1 MKDVSR
7 TFESAF
13 KDLCYVNP
21 HMRESEVFDLW
32 LEMCALAFRN
42 QACKLRNN
50 DTEWQENEARYLK
63 IVSEIGGKKGADFA
77 AEAFGLFNKSMLEK
91 PCDFLGQF
99 YMNHEMGNER
109 AGQFFT
115 PYSVSSMLSEITVL
129 EAKEKILNFSSV
141 EVLSINDPT
150 CGAGGML
157 VAAADH
163 LFFEANPV
171 SVDKVF
177 FVGQDID
184 RRCFYMTYMQLCAL
198 GCMGLVILGNTLSNT
213 KDRVWE
219 TPASAFCCGYERWK
233 MTQGAKRQAV
243 ETKPTET
250 VCDENKETPADASPV
265 EVPATVDSHFESN
278 LKCEQLSLF

>member
-1 MKDVSR
+1 MKTTDR
-7 TFESAF
+7 TFEAAF
-13 KDLCYVNP
+13 KDLCYLNS
-21 HMRESEVFDLW
+21 HLRMAEVFDLW
-32 LEMCALAFRN
+32 IEMCALALRN

-50 DTEWQENEARYLK
+50 ETEWQENETRYLK
-63 IVSEIGGKKGADFA
+63 IVDEIGGKKGADFA
-77 AEAFGLFNKSMLEK
+77 AEAFSIFSESMLEN

-99 YMNHEMGNER
+99 YMSREMGNER

-115 PYSVSSMLSEITVL
+115 PYSVSKMLSGITVK
-129 EAKEKILNFSSV
+129 EAKEKISQFSSL

-163 LFFEANPV
+163 FFFETNPV

-184 RRCFYMTYMQLCAL
+184 RRCFYMTYVQLCAI
-198 GCMGLVILGNTLSNT
+198 GCMGLVILGNTLANT

-219 TPASAFCCGYERWK
+219 TPSSAYFCGYERW
-233 MTQGAKRQAV
+233 QLKRTSNVQTSETEPIEAIV
-243 ETKPTET
+243 EPTESVIKPQELHT
-250 VCDENKETPADASPV
+250 NEEPQYD
-265 EVPATVDSHFESN
+265 
-278 LKCEQLSLF
+278 LFL

>member
-1 MKDVSR
+1 MKETTR

-13 KDLCYVNP
+13 KDLCYLNSQ
-21 HMRESEVFDLW
+21 MRMAEVFDLW

-42 QACKLRNN
+42 QACKLRGN
-50 DTEWQENEARYLK
+50 DTEWQENEDRYLK
-63 IVSEIGGKKGADFA
+63 IVSEIGGKKGADLA
-77 AEAFGLFNKSMLEK
+77 AEALTLFSASMLEK

-99 YMNHEMGNER
+99 YMSHEMGNER

-115 PYSVSSMLSEITVL
+115 PYSVSKMLSGITVE
-129 EAKEKILNFSSV
+129 EAKEKINKFSNF

-163 LFFEANPV
+163 LFFEADPV

-184 RRCFYMTYMQLCAL
+184 RRCFYMAYMQLCAI
-198 GCMGLVILGNTLSNT
+198 GCMGLVILGNTLKNT
-213 KDRVWE
+213 RNRVWE
-219 TPASAFCCGYERWK
+219 TPASAYFCGYERWQMMSK
-233 MTQGAKRQAV
+233 VKSLAV
-243 ETKPTET
+243 EMEPTEPT
-250 VCDENKETPADASPV
+250 TEQKEKP
-265 EVPATVDSHFESN
+265 EI
-278 LKCEQLSLF
+278 EQEPSTNEEIQFDLFV

>member
-1 MKDVSR
+1 MKETTR

-13 KDLCYVNP
+13 KDLCYLNSQ
-21 HMRESEVFDLW
+21 MRMAEVFDLW
-32 LEMCALAFRN
+32 LEMCSLAFRN
-42 QACKLRNN
+42 QACKLRGN
-50 DTEWQENEARYLK
+50 DTEWQDNEARYLK
-63 IVSEIGGKKGADFA
+63 IVSEIGGKKGADLA
-77 AEAFGLFNKSMLEK
+77 AEALSIFGESMLEN

-99 YMNHEMGNER
+99 YMSHEMGNER

-115 PYSVSSMLSEITVL
+115 PYSVSKMLSGITVE
-129 EAKEKILNFSSV
+129 EAKEKINKFSSF

-184 RRCFYMTYMQLCAL
+184 RRCFYMTYMQLCAI
-198 GCMGLVILGNTLSNT
+198 GCMGIVILGNTLNNT
-213 KDRVWE
+213 RDRVWE
-219 TPASAFCCGYERWK
+219 TPSSAYFCGYERWQMMSK
-233 MTQGAKRQAV
+233 AKSLAV
-243 ETKPTET
+243 EMEPTEPT
-250 VCDENKETPADASPV
+250 TEQKEEP
-265 EVPATVDSHFESN
+265 
-278 LKCEQLSLF
+278 KIEQEPSTNEEIQFDLFV

>member
-1 MKDVSR
+1 MKDTVR

-13 KDLCYVNP
+13 KDLCYLNSQ
-21 HMRESEVFDLW
+21 MRMAEVFDLW
-32 LEMCALAFRN
+32 LEMCALALRN
-42 QACKLRNN
+42 QACKLREN
-50 DTEWQENEARYLK
+50 DTEWQENETRYLK
-63 IVSEIGGKKGADFA
+63 IVSEIGGKKGANLA
-77 AEAFGLFNKSMLEK
+77 AEAFGLFNKSMLED
-91 PCDFLGQF
+91 PRDFLGQF

-115 PYSVSSMLSEITVL
+115 PYSVSKMLSGITV
-129 EAKEKILNFSSV
+129 EESKEKINNFSSF

-163 LFFEANPV
+163 FFFEADPV

-184 RRCFYMTYMQLCAL
+184 RRCFYMTYMQLCAI
-198 GCMGLVILGNTLSNT
+198 GCMGLVILGNTLMNT

-219 TPASAFCCGYERWK
+219 TPASAYFCGYERWQ
-233 MTQGAKRQAV
+233 MMQAV
-243 ETKPTET
+243 KNQAIETKPTESIT
-250 VCDENKETPADASPV
+250 EQKEEP
-265 EVPATVDSHFESN
+265 EI
-278 LKCEQLSLF
+278 EQEPSTNEELQFDLFV

>member
-1 MKDVSR
+1 MKETTR

-13 KDLCYVNP
+13 KDLCYLNSQ
-21 HMRESEVFDLW
+21 MRMAEVFDLW

-42 QACKLRNN
+42 QACKLRGN
-50 DTEWQENEARYLK
+50 DTEWQENEDRYLK
-63 IVSEIGGKKGADFA
+63 IVSEIGGKKGADLA
-77 AEAFGLFNKSMLEK
+77 AEALSIFSASMLEK

-99 YMNHEMGNER
+99 YMSHEMGNER

-115 PYSVSSMLSEITVL
+115 PYSVSSMLSEITIL
-129 EAKEKILNFSSV
+129 EAKEKINKFSSF

-163 LFFEANPV
+163 LFFEADPV

-177 FVGQDID
+177 LVGQDID

-198 GCMGLVILGNTLSNT
+198 GCMGLVILGNTLMNT
-213 KDRVWE
+213 RDRVWE
-219 TPASAFCCGYERWK
+219 TPSSVYFCGYERWQMK
-233 MTQGAKRQAV
+233 QPDNVKTS
-243 ETKPTET
+243 ETKPIEA
-250 VCDENKETPADASPV
+250 VVEPIEPKEVHTSEEPQYD
-265 EVPATVDSHFESN
+265 
-278 LKCEQLSLF
+278 LFL